1 LLRSHRCIT
10 NGAELRYL
18 VTGGAGFIGSHLAE
32 ALLDRGDSVVILD
45 DLSTGRRDNVEH
57 LLGSDRVQFI
67 EGTILD
73 GPLVDDLM
81 RSVDGCFHL
90 ASAVGV
96 QLIVEQPLDSL
107 LRNLRGND
115 TVISA
120 AARHRTRLLFTSTS
134 EIYGKNS
141 SRALSESSD
150 RVLGSPFKS
159 RWAYSTTKACGEI
172 LAHSYY
178 REQGCPMT
186 VARLFNTAGPRQSPA
201 YGMVL
206 PRFVRQALD
215 GSDLTVYGD
224 GMQTRCFIHVYD
236 TVRAILMIFDSDL
249 GIGGVYNVGAPSEIS
264 ILELARLVIER
275 TDSSSKIKLVPYDE
289 AYEEGFEELG
299 RRVPDTTALRQLTGW
314 EPSRSLIDIV
324 DDVIAYERTP
334 GNRGAEACPTS

>member
-1 LLRSHRCIT
+1 MD
-10 NGAELRYL
+10 
-18 VTGGAGFIGSHLAE
+18 
-32 ALLDRGDSVVILD
+32 ALLGRGDGVVILD
-45 DLSTGRRDNVEH
+45 DLSTGRRENIEH
-57 LLGSDRVQFI
+57 VLRSDRVQLV
-67 EGTILD
+67 EGSILD
-73 GPLVDDLM
+73 APLVDDLM

-96 QLIVEQPLDSL
+96 QLIVERPLDSL

-141 SRALSESSD
+141 SRALNESSD

-178 REQGCPMT
+178 CEQGCPMT
-186 VARLFNTAGPRQSPA
+186 VARLFNTSGPRQSPA

-206 PRFVRQALD
+206 PRLVRQALD
-215 GSDLTVYGD
+215 GADLTVYGD
-224 GMQTRCFIHVYD
+224 GTQTRCFIHVHD

-249 GIGGVYNVGAPSEIS
+249 GVGGVYNVGAPNEVS
-264 ILELARLVIER
+264 IMELAQLVIRRIESGSR
-275 TDSSSKIKLVPYDE
+275 IRLVPYEE
-289 AYEEGFEELG
+289 AYEDGFEELG
-299 RRVPDTTALRQLTGW
+299 RRVPDTSALRQLTGW
-314 EPSRSLIDIV
+314 GPKHGLIDIV
-324 DDVIAYERTP
+324 DDVIAYERSARERDRSL
-334 GNRGAEACPTS
+334 GLVG

>member
-1 LLRSHRCIT
+1 
-10 NGAELRYL
+10 
-18 VTGGAGFIGSHLAE
+18 
-32 ALLDRGDSVVILD
+32 
-45 DLSTGRRDNVEH
+45 
-57 LLGSDRVQFI
+57 
-67 EGTILD
+67 
-73 GPLVDDLM
+73 
-81 RSVDGCFHL
+81 
-90 ASAVGV
+90 
-96 QLIVEQPLDSL
+96 LDSL

-115 TVISA
+115 IVISA

-134 EIYGKNS
+134 EIYGKNN

-186 VARLFNTAGPRQSPA
+186 VVRLFNTAGPRQSPA

-215 GSDLTVYGD
+215 GADLTVYGD
-224 GMQTRCFIHVYD
+224 GTQTRCFIHVHD

-249 GIGGVYNVGAPSEIS
+249 GIGGVYNVGAPNEVAI
-264 ILELARLVIER
+264 IDLARLVIER
-275 TDSSSKIKLVPYDE
+275 VDSGSRIRMVPYEE
-289 AYEEGFEELG
+289 AYEDGFEELG

-314 EPSRSLIDIV
+314 EPTRNLSDIV
-324 DDVIAYERTP
+324 DDLVAYERSARQRDRSL
-334 GNRGAEACPTS
+334 GLVG